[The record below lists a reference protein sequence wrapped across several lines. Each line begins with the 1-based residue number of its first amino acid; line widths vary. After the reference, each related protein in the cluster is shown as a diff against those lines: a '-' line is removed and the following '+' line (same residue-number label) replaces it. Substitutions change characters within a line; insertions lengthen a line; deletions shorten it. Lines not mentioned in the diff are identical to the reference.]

1 MNRNIDIY
9 GKIWESMNRL
19 NEINDELNSNTHDV
33 DNLRKINKEA
43 QQKFYVETTSYEI
56 TQGVL
61 LNSIPI
67 DYASIDML
75 ISRLPIYKALYEKEL
90 NELINSIN

>member
-43 QQKFYVETTSYEI
+43 QQSF
-56 TQGVL
+56 
-61 LNSIPI
+61 
-67 DYASIDML
+67 M
-75 ISRLPIYKALYEKEL
+75 
-90 NELINSIN
+90 